1 MKLKGYT
8 QRKLAEAL
16 DMSEPSVSKWLNGK
30 VNMTLSQFVRVA
42 EILETT
48 PESLLFDPSEL
59 DMSQRYKEAAALAA
73 SLDAG
78 AFDAWIN
85 AGKAMKGK

>member
-48 PESLLFDPSEL
+48 PESLLLILLNSICRSDIKKPL
-59 DMSQRYKEAAALAA
+59 NWQLAWM
-73 SLDAG
+73 LEHLMPG
-78 AFDAWIN
+78 
-85 AGKAMKGK
+85 